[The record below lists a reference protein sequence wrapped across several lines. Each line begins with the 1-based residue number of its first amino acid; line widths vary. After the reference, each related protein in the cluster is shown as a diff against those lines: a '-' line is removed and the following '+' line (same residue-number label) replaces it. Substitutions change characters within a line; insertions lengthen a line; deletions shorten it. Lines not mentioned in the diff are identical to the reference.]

1 MHMDRYIIHA
11 YQASTPTIL
20 SIYMYVQ
27 LFVMWIYTCI
37 YAVADVQGCSITF
50 KAEMHQTS
58 N

>member
-1 MHMDRYIIHA
+1 MDRYIIHA